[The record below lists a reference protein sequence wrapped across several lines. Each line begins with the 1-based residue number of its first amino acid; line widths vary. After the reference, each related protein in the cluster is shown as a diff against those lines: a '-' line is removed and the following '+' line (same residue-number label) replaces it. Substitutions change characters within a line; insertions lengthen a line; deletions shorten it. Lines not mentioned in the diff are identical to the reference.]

1 MKNLLVR
8 FLLLVGVLFL
18 VGCGGGGAFSSGSS
32 ASPPNDV
39 KVTPGDGG
47 ATVTWTMESG
57 VEYWVFSAA
66 TSNLTPQN
74 WASQSQPKV
83 VRVAQSP
90 QVITALTNGTTYS
103 ITVNGRKDGGPGGA
117 GSPSISFVPR
127 LAGLVWTLGT
137 PLATSELRGLGFAAL
152 TFPGI
157 YVAVGA
163 AGSAFLSADGI
174 SWTAV
179 TTGVTTQL
187 NATAYGGGKHVA
199 VGAGGTITN
208 SLDAVAWTPVTSPTT
223 NDLNGIALGGSGLV
237 AVGNNGTILRSNDGG
252 NTWSVST
259 SGTTAHLYG
268 IGIYGASY
276 VAVGASGTVLV
287 SSDGSTW
294 TAQTSGTTKDLR
306 AVAYSS
312 TRPLFVAVGA
322 GGTIITSADAIAW
335 SSATSGTSVN
345 LNSVN
350 VGGQFTAV
358 GDLGTILVSTDG
370 AIWNM
375 AVSGTTANLNA
386 VQFGLIGYSAV
397 GVGGV
402 NLTSY

>member
-163 AGSAFLSADGI
+163 VGSAFLSADGI

-370 AIWNM
+370 AIWNI
-375 AVSGTTANLNA
+375 AISGTTANLNA